1 MLELGRVYNSK
12 IDDEVYFEE
21 LIMNC
26 DFENRTVLKIITASK
41 FAALMHEEDPKAENI
56 MG

>member
-12 IDDEVYFEE
+12 ISDEKAFEL
-21 LIMNC
+21 LIMDT
-26 DFENRTVLKIITASK
+26 DFENRTVLKIITSSQ
-41 FAALMHEEDPKAENI
+41 FGALMHEDDPKAENI

>member
-1 MLELGRVYNSK
+1 LLELGRVYNSK